1 MQINIS
7 ILKNTQ
13 EGMVEDEIE
22 MQTTVRKLKVI
33 NVMIH

>member
-13 EGMVEDEIE
+13 EGMVGDRDADYSEKI
-22 MQTTVRKLKVI
+22 KG
-33 NVMIH
+33 H

>member
-13 EGMVEDEIE
+13 EGMVEDEIA